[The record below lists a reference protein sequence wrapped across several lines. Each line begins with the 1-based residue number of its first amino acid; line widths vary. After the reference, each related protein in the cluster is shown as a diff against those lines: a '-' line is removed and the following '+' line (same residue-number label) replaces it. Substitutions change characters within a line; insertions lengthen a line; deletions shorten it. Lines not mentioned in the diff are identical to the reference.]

1 MKFNAIYNI
10 FSGNL
15 DDLFDEYKLFETS
28 YESDVKK
35 FISKNSDDKIF
46 KEITLLGVVK

>member
-1 MKFNAIYNI
+1 MQYIISFQESWTIYLINI
-10 FSGNL
+10 NYL
-15 DDLFDEYKLFETS
+15 KHHMNQML
-28 YESDVKK
+28 KK